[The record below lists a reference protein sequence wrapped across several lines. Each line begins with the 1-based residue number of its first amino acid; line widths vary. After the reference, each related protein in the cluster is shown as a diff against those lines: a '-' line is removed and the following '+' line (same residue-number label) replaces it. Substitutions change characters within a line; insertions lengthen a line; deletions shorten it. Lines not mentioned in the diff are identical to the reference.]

1 MKNETLE
8 NENLPEKADEK
19 KEVHY
24 HYHMDEKGVPQSP
37 GPIQKKPGE
46 LHYHYYYEPPK
57 MTKPRSSK
65 PTIAGVLLLIHGLF
79 SIALIAL
86 LIFAGVFVSDL
97 GSGFELFG
105 EESTGDIRGTVT
117 FLNGTAVEDATVTV
131 VDTQLITTTDENGD
145 YLIYNVPTGNQKIMV
160 EKEGYNT
167 IILKTFVEPE
177 NINMQSN
184 HNGDTDKNK
193 NEHDFVLTEGNEDL
207 ERGSYPP
214 FDLIRNVLLVC
225 TSVLI
230 VLSIFSLIGAYAA
243 FKRENFK
250 LALGGAI
257 AGVLSLGIFALIA
270 LFILLLAKDEFK
282 KTQKD
287 TLSEGPVEGEDP

>member
-1 MKNETLE
+1 MEENIE
-8 NENLPEKADEK
+8 NENLPNKADEK

-24 HYHMDEKGVPQSP
+24 HYHMDEKGAPQGP
-37 GPIQKKPGE
+37 GPIQKRPGE

-57 MTKPRSSK
+57 MIKPRSSK
-65 PTIAGVLLLIHGLF
+65 PTIAGILLLIHGIF
-79 SIALIAL
+79 NIALILL

-105 EESTGDIRGTVT
+105 EEGTGDITGTVT
-117 FLNGTAVEDATVTV
+117 FLNGSPVENATISV
-131 VDTQLITTTDENGD
+131 VDTQFITTTDENGD

-167 IILKTFVEPE
+167 IILKAFVEPE
-177 NINMQSN
+177 NMNMQTDQ
-184 HNGDTDKNK
+184 NGDTDQNK
-193 NEHDFVLTEGNEDL
+193 NEHDFVLTEGDEIL

-214 FDLIRNVLLVC
+214 FEFIRNILLVC
-225 TSVLI
+225 AAVLI

-250 LALGGAI
+250 LAIGGAI
-257 AGVLSLGIFALIA
+257 AGVFSLGLFALIA

-282 KTQKD
+282 KSQKD
-287 TLSEGPVEGEDP
+287 TAPMGPVGGETS

>member
-1 MKNETLE
+1 MKEEKIE

-24 HYHMDEKGVPQSP
+24 HYHMDEKGMPQSP
-37 GPIQKKPGE
+37 GPTEKKPGE
-46 LHYHYYYEPPK
+46 VHYHYYYEPPK

-65 PTIAGVLLLIHGLF
+65 PTIAGILLLIHGIF
-79 SIALIAL
+79 NIALILL

-97 GSGFELFG
+97 GSGFEFFG
-105 EESTGDIRGTVT
+105 EEGTGDITGTVT
-117 FLNGTAVEDATVTV
+117 FLSGAPVENATISV
-131 VDTQLITTTDENGD
+131 VDTQFITTTDENGD
-145 YLIYNVPTGNQKIMV
+145 YLIYNVPSGNQKIMV
-160 EKEGYNT
+160 EFEGYNT

-177 NINMQSN
+177 NMDMQTDQ
-184 HNGDTDKNK
+184 NGNTDQNK
-193 NEHDFVLTEGNEDL
+193 NEHDFVLTEGDEIL

-214 FDLIRNVLLVC
+214 FEFIRNVLLVC
-225 TSVLI
+225 AAVLI

-250 LALGGAI
+250 LAIGGAI
-257 AGVLSLGIFALIA
+257 AGVVSLGLFALIA

-282 KTQKD
+282 KSQKD
-287 TLSEGPVEGEDP
+287 IAPMGPVGGGIS